1 MSYIRSVLWDVIFTQ
16 KTYFRILCETIASDS
31 QQHLENMF
39 SLYYFIIIY
48 LRFLYFQILRR
59 KIASFRDAHK
69 SFVDL
74 IYYMF
79 SDSQNLDILLLE
91 YHPKNSIYWRM
102 QYLGFMYLFWMQI
115 VFCFFYIQIAFLF
128 DVIFVFY
135 SISQFYLL
143 LSFACIFTFD
153 YEYVY
158 FDFCKRLNSNVIQ
171 TWFENICKLYVIEY
185 IWIRV
190 RIQSQQS

>member
-1 MSYIRSVLWDVIFTQ
+1 MISFRFALIITNTFKLFTIIYWWNKFSFYCCHCIENSFIFLQATNSINHTVFFSEIIMSYIRSVLWDVIFTQ

-115 VFCFFYIQIAFLF
+115 VFCFFLF
-128 DVIFVFY
+128 KLLFY
-135 SISQFYLL
+135 SM
-143 LSFACIFTFD
+143 
-153 YEYVY
+153 
-158 FDFCKRLNSNVIQ
+158 
-171 TWFENICKLYVIEY
+171 
-185 IWIRV
+185 
-190 RIQSQQS
+190 